1 MSKSAAE
8 ILIKNLNKFYDF
20 VKISILRL
28 PRLDTDQTANIMK
41 IKSLNPTKKMIPLIK
56 KFLAH
61 ND

>member
-1 MSKSAAE
+1 MKNKVVKKKYKFTNKLQKKFLSFSK
-8 ILIKNLNKFYDF
+8 
-20 VKISILRL
+20 
-28 PRLDTDQTANIMK
+28 DTDQTANIMK

>member
-1 MSKSAAE
+1 MKNKVVKKKYKFTNKLQKKFLLFSK
-8 ILIKNLNKFYDF
+8 
-20 VKISILRL
+20 
-28 PRLDTDQTANIMK
+28 DTDQTANIMK